1 MSIFLSAAHAADTT
15 GMAAQGGATGTII
28 MFVGFFLIMYLLIWR
43 PQSQRAKEHR
53 ELVES
58 LAKGDEVIT
67 NGGLLGKVV
76 KVKDDFVV
84 LAIAEEVNI
93 TCQKSAI
100 ATSLPKGTLKSL

>member
-1 MSIFLSAAHAADTT
+1 MSIITAAHAAST
-15 GMAAQGGATGTII
+15 AAAPQGNATGTII

-58 LAKGDEVIT
+58 LAKGDEVVT
-67 NGGLLGKVV
+67 NGGLLGKVS

-84 LAIAEEVNI
+84 LAIAEDVNI
-93 TCQKSAI
+93 TCQRSAI
-100 ATSLPKGTLKSL
+100 SATLPKGTLKSL